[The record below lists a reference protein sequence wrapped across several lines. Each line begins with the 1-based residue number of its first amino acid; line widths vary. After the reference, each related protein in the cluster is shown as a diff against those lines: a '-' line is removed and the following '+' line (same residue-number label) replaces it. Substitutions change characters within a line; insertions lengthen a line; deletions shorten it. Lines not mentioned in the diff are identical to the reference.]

1 MNDIYDT
8 LRKTSV
14 GNKMKGAELADC
26 LSKAKYLQNKMKIMA
41 EDVVTIGPEEG
52 EDYLSGA
59 REYIYKACDM
69 LTQYCV
75 FITED
80 DDEKDICL
88 AGNTDAE
95 YDNDG
100 MLS

>member
-1 MNDIYDT
+1 
-8 LRKTSV
+8 
-14 GNKMKGAELADC
+14 MKGTELADC
-26 LSKAKYLQNKMKIMA
+26 LSKAKYLNTKLKMIA
-41 EDVVTIGPEEG
+41 DDVVTIGPEEG

-80 DDEKDICL
+80 RDEKDIC
-88 AGNTDAE
+88 GTGDTDAE
-95 YDNDG
+95 RDAGG